1 MPYLKFSKVFEG
13 YPFYSYHSST
23 FPVFPQERRAKPLL
37 MVQASYLSFVIG
49 ETVLAPR
56 SSYTWG
62 RGGPATLYAQG
73 RTQTSGLSP
82 IKVRPARVI
91 IASHKFITC
100 IDILMASHSFLLVPS
115 PLSPVMFHR
124 EVTGNALPPYSSV
137 AWDATPKWGEAVIY
151 SLNHSISWF
160 TSPCASPLFL
170 SSSSDKPTKKEKNLH
185 PISFGSL
192 LLFFFLFSDLSF
204 RRAVVTMDTHC
215 PTKT

>member
-1 MPYLKFSKVFEG
+1 MPTPTNHYKLGRRGGKKNKEGRVPYLKFSKVFEG

-100 IDILMASHSFLLVPS
+100 IDILMAF
-115 PLSPVMFHR
+115 
-124 EVTGNALPPYSSV
+124 A
-137 AWDATPKWGEAVIY
+137 
-151 SLNHSISWF
+151 
-160 TSPCASPLFL
+160 
-170 SSSSDKPTKKEKNLH
+170 
-185 PISFGSL
+185 
-192 LLFFFLFSDLSF
+192 FLF
-204 RRAVVTMDTHC
+204 TC
-215 PTKT
+215 PFPIVSCEVSQRGYR